1 MIKFRILKFNNIE
14 KLKIKN
20 SKLFSEIVKIKDFS
34 MLGNET
40 LLLMAVL
47 AQKTRKGILEIGP
60 YIGGS
65 TAALGIGMKNRNKL
79 RKNQNIIVS
88 IERGGEFLSHSHLP
102 SSDIIKD
109 FKKNMSEKKLEDI
122 VILCQGSSYDLDV
135 IEKVKNEF
143 DGKEISIL
151 FIDADGNLKRD
162 LEIYGRYLT
171 RGGILIVD
179 DFFSEDSVAT
189 FKAQKIYPVIMKLE
203 ESKKLIRIGVFP
215 WGTYFGLVNTNKLI
229 L

>member
-1 MIKFRILKFNNIE
+1 
-14 KLKIKN
+14 
-20 SKLFSEIVKIKDFS
+20 
-34 MLGNET
+34 
-40 LLLMAVL
+40 
-47 AQKTRKGILEIGP
+47 
-60 YIGGS
+60 
-65 TAALGIGMKNRNKL
+65 MKNRNKL